1 MSDYLSVAAAADLL
15 GVHVDTIRRW
25 TDEGRL
31 PETRT
36 PGGHRRIPR
45 VAIDRLL
52 SGAGT
57 GNAPAQTLPA
67 DGEPADQ
74 AWAHHAL
81 VHTRYEL
88 DSRPETP
95 WKTSMSESDRT
106 LSRENGRRLMGLLL
120 QHVAGTIDEA
130 DLWPEVRRLTQL
142 YAVHLR
148 DAGMPYSAALR
159 ATLFF
164 RDVLSESTS
173 FYPASGERPGVE
185 LTRKVNTFTN
195 EVQLSIAEGYGVDE
209 FGAGSPQIEG

>member
-1 MSDYLSVAAAADLL
+1 MSDFLSVAAAADLL
-15 GVHVDTIRRW
+15 GVHVDTVRRW

-45 VAIDRLL
+45 AAIDRLRAGAK
-52 SGAGT
+52 SGQPP
-57 GNAPAQTLPA
+57 APQLPDA
-67 DGEPADQ
+67 GEPADQ
-74 AWAHHAL
+74 AWANHAL

-88 DSRPETP
+88 DSRPETK
-95 WKTSMSESDRT
+95 WKTAMSDSDRA

-130 DLWPEVRRLTQL
+130 ELWPEVRRLTQL

-209 FGAGSPQIEG
+209 LGDGPRGEA